1 MVSSIV
7 QRGINDFLLLLPQK
21 PSRSFYQSWTWP
33 WPMVF
38 MTLVWGKDMQWAARW
53 CSEVWSIINTNS
65 ISRVWRCIPTS
76 LLIIVHGWV
85 IWLRVILGEF
95 FFVDKTKRCRM
106 SMRPFF
112 WYILLID
119 SQLVGYSLLSP
130 RLTRITWFRNVY
142 LFEFGVSSSH
152 RLDKKKRV
160 IPPFGISLL
169 KLEACQ
175 IRPDDYED
183 EVGCGYV
190 SFIPLL
196 LFPIISLVLARKPNR
211 SDWSI
216 DESFM

>member
-95 FFVDKTKRCRM
+95 FLLTKQKGVACLWGP
-106 SMRPFF
+106 SSDIFCWSIHSWLDIPFSR
-112 WYILLID
+112 LVLQGSHD
-119 SQLVGYSLLSP
+119 SGMFTSLNSGWVLHTD
-130 RLTRITWFRNVY
+130 LT
-142 LFEFGVSSSH
+142 
-152 RLDKKKRV
+152 KKKRV